1 MCLLINLLI
10 YFEYFESIDPT
21 KADDDNCPAGLRR
34 LAARRAGRP
43 ADSQKRVKPSF
54 ATVPNLKLS
63 RHDIHP
69 QRCGYRP

>member
-1 MCLLINLLI
+1 MCLPINLLI

-43 ADSQKRVKPSF
+43 ADSEKIRVKKVSCLRIF
-54 ATVPNLKLS
+54 QLIK
-63 RHDIHP
+63 I
-69 QRCGYRP
+69 QI